1 MTAKWQ
7 QWMPFHIDRFM
18 GSRSVASMHP
28 AARIGYLYLLA
39 AQWQSDDCSIPADDH
54 ELAIESGLTELWEAH
69 KASIL
74 RKFHTRDDGRLTNAV
89 VEAEWAAAKKIYE
102 KRWGAAIKTNEA
114 KKSAKRTPTKR
125 MAHAKP
131 TVTVQSPDADRD
143 TGTGTGTDTSTET
156 KEQELSTANAV
167 SPRTDSGKAD
177 PLEEIYKAYPRKV
190 GRKTAIKAIARAI
203 QHVKARGMPLRE
215 AQVWLYHR
223 VQEYARSPAGMDGEF
238 TPHPATW
245 FNQGRY
251 DDEAQ
256 EWQIQTSER
265 GSNGHRSESRTR
277 LKPGDVEAVI
287 ELFGGSETSQTRSG
301 RREPVH

>member
-143 TGTGTGTDTSTET
+143 TGTGTDTSTET

-167 SPRTDSGKAD
+167 SPRTDSGKSD
-177 PLEEIYKAYPRKV
+177 PIEEIYKAYPRKV
-190 GRKTAIKAIARAI
+190 GRRSAVKAITAAI
-203 QHVKARGMPLRE
+203 QRVKARGMPIRE
-215 AQVWLYHR
+215 AEVYLYRR
-223 VQEYARSPAGMDGEF
+223 VQAYARSPAGNDGSG

-245 FNQGRY
+245 FNDERY
-251 DDEAQ
+251 EDDQ
-256 EWQIQTSER
+256 DQWQVKNSER
-265 GSNGHRSESRTR
+265 GTSGNRQESRTR

-287 ELFGGSETSQTRSG
+287 ELFGGSEASQTRPG
-301 RREPVH
+301 RGEPVH